1 MRKYTAGILPTIV
14 VPSIIVC
21 ICAASSSAYV
31 WGGTQNRTESA
42 ALETVNKVDKAE
54 ESTFENTELK
64 QSNNAIRGQTSN
76 EANIEGSTTD
86 HYVTAKQNN
95 TSFTVRRNDA
105 PAGIE
110 TVFHVSQAGGSS
122 VAKARMDVPMYRDTD
137 NS

>member
-64 QSNNAIRGQTSN
+64 QSKATTQSADKPVMRQISRDQLLIITSLLN
-76 EANIEGSTTD
+76 RIILHSL
-86 HYVTAKQNN
+86 
-95 TSFTVRRNDA
+95 
-105 PAGIE
+105 
-110 TVFHVSQAGGSS
+110 
-122 VAKARMDVPMYRDTD
+122 
-137 NS
+137 